1 MTVRDFVMLSLGE
14 LILMLTFGLG
24 ILIGISLTRKESRH
38 GNRDEGNKEDERPG
52 VHGR

>member
-14 LILMLTFGLG
+14 IVLMLTFGLG

-38 GNRDEGNKEDERPG
+38 GNRDEETNERN
-52 VHGR
+52 

>member
-24 ILIGISLTRKESRH
+24 IVIGISLTRKESRH
-38 GNRDEGNKEDERPG
+38 GNRDEEKNERD
-52 VHGR
+52 

>member
-1 MTVRDFVMLSLGE
+1 VTVRDFVMLSLGE

-38 GNRDEGNKEDERPG
+38 GNRDEETNERN
-52 VHGR
+52 

>member
-24 ILIGISLTRKESRH
+24 IVIGISLTRKESRH
-38 GNRDEGNKEDERPG
+38 GNRDEETNERDRTGG
-52 VHGR
+52 V